1 MFQSL
6 FERSADAI
14 WLFDP
19 QAGRFVDCNQA
30 AVDLLRSGTKQKL
43 LQARPEDLSPPTQPD
58 GTPSNQKAV
67 EMAELAGKHGGYR
80 FEWLARALDGQEV
93 PLEVLA
99 TPIPTGGRNLYVMV
113 SRDISERK
121 KSEQEIRDL
130 NQTLERR
137 ILERTS
143 ELSAREAQL
152 RTLIEHAPE
161 AIVVFSGE
169 TGRFLSCNENATR
182 LYGLS
187 REQLLKLTPG
197 QVSPE
202 LQPDGRPSLVTA
214 QEKIQEALQGG
225 IPHFEWVLRHSDGRL
240 IPCEVRLVRLPG
252 EGPPLIRASI
262 IDNSERKR
270 REKVQQATFEISE
283 AVHAAEDLENLYHRI
298 HNIVLGLMPAQNF
311 YIVLLDSSANLM
323 SFEYYVDERSD
334 KPAPRPINQGLT
346 SLVLRTGKPLL
357 IGRDMEGSKR
367 KIGEEVTFEGVGASY
382 VECGPAAAVWLG
394 VPLLI
399 HGKTIG
405 AVAVQDYDNAL
416 AYGEEEKQILTFVA
430 GQIALAIER
439 KRSEQAMRESEQKFR
454 ALFEASSQGVILHDE
469 EQMLEVNPA
478 CLRIL
483 GFKAP
488 EEMIGKHP
496 AETSAPIQPNG
507 ESADVLA
514 RKYIHECMTRGSAR
528 FDWLARNSQGEE
540 IPIEIVL
547 TRTELGGRQLIQ
559 AVFNDITERKRAEAG
574 LRESEARLRESE
586 ARFSTTFRS
595 SPISIA
601 LTRLSD
607 RRYVEVNEAFLRW
620 TKYTREEVLGRT
632 SAELGLWE
640 NPAEREAFWEELR
653 RNGRIREKE
662 CRVLDREGD
671 SYTGLLS
678 MDIIEV
684 NNQPHVLLV
693 GLDITQRKRAEAE
706 LLKAVARE
714 KELGQLKSNFVS
726 MVSHEFRTP
735 LGIIQSSAE
744 ILSDYH
750 DRLSHA
756 ERLEQLQSIV
766 KNTRRMAT
774 MMEEV
779 LVLSRLDAAK
789 MDFRPAPFDLGGFCR
804 RLVAEVKSGTEQ
816 RCAID
821 LNIAPMSQQA
831 WADERLLGHIFT
843 NLLSNA
849 VKYSEPG
856 CPVAWHITRE
866 GNEAVCIVSD
876 QGIGIPEK
884 DQQWLFTSFQRG
896 GNVGDRPGTG
906 IGLVLVKRCLELHGG
921 TIHIMSKVGQGT
933 KVTVRL
939 PVYGA

>member
-19 QAGRFVDCNQA
+19 LAGTFVDCNAA
-30 AVDLLRSGTKQKL
+30 AVELLRAGSKQNL
-43 LQARPEDLSPPTQPD
+43 LQARPEDLSPLVQPD
-58 GTPSNQKAV
+58 GTSSSRKAA
-67 EMAELAGKHGGYR
+67 EMAVLAGKQGGHR
-80 FEWLARALDGQEV
+80 FEWLAKRLDGELV

-99 TPIPTGGRNLYVMV
+99 TRIPLESRNLYVLV
-113 SRDISERK
+113 SRDVSERK
-121 KSEQEIRDL
+121 KAEQEILEL

-137 ILERTS
+137 ILERTA

-152 RTLIEHAPE
+152 RTVIEHAPE

-169 TGRFLSCNENATR
+169 TGRFISCNGNATR

-187 REQLLKLTPG
+187 REKLLELTQG

-202 LQPDGRPSLVTA
+202 LQPDGRRSCIIA
-214 QEKIQEALQGG
+214 REKILETLAGG
-225 IPHFEWVLRHSDGRL
+225 APIFEWALRRSDGRL

-262 IDNSERKR
+262 IDNSQRKR
-270 REKVQQATFEISE
+270 RETIQRATFEISE
-283 AVHAAEDLENLYHRI
+283 AVHAAEDLENLYQRI

-311 YIVLLDSSANLM
+311 YIALLDPGTELI
-323 SFEYYVDERSD
+323 SFAYYVDERSE
-334 KPAPRPINQGLT
+334 KPPPRPMNQGLT

-357 IGRDMEGSKR
+357 IGREMEAHKQMV
-367 KIGEEVTFEGVGASY
+367 GEEVTFAGLGASY
-382 VECGPAAAVWLG
+382 IESGPAAAVWLG
-394 VPLLI
+394 VPLLM

-405 AVAVQDYDNAL
+405 VVAVQDYASER

-430 GQIALAIER
+430 RQIALAIER
-439 KRSEQAMRESEQKFR
+439 KRSEQAMRDSEEKFR

-483 GFKAP
+483 GFESPA
-488 EEMIGKHP
+488 EMIGKHP

-507 ESADVLA
+507 ERAEVLA
-514 RKYIHECMTRGSAR
+514 RKYIAECIQQGSAR
-528 FDWLARNSQGEE
+528 FDWLARNARGEE

-547 TRTELGGRQLIQ
+547 TRIEWGGRQLIQ
-559 AVFNDITERKRAEAG
+559 AVFNDITERKRAEAE
-574 LRESEARLRESE
+574 LRASEARLRASE
-586 ARFSTTFRS
+586 ARFSTAFRS

-607 RRYVEVNEAFLRW
+607 RKYVEVNEAFLRW
-620 TKYTREEVLGRT
+620 TKYNREEVLGRT
-632 SAELGLWE
+632 STELGLWE
-640 NPAEREAFWEELR
+640 NASDREAFWAELQR
-653 RNGRIREKE
+653 EGHIREKE
-662 CRVLDREGD
+662 CRVKDREGTT
-671 SYTGLLS
+671 YTGLLS

-693 GLDITQRKRAEAE
+693 GFDISQRKRAEAE
-706 LLKAVARE
+706 LLRAVARE
-714 KELGQLKSNFVS
+714 KELGQLKTNFVS

-744 ILSDYH
+744 ILSDYQ
-750 DRLSHA
+750 DRLSPH
-756 ERLEQLQSIV
+756 ERIEQLQSIIQ
-766 KNTRRMAT
+766 NTRRMAG

-779 LVLSRLDAAK
+779 LILSRLDAGK
-789 MDFRPAPFDLGGFCR
+789 MEFRPAPLDFATFCR
-804 RLVAEVKSGTEQ
+804 RVVNEVRSASDQ
-816 RCAID
+816 RCPID
-821 LNIAPMSQQA
+821 LAAAPVSQQA

-843 NLLSNA
+843 NLLTNA
-849 VKYSEPG
+849 VKYSEAG
-856 CPVAWHITRE
+856 RPVRMSIQRDGPE
-866 GNEAVCIVSD
+866 VVCVISD
-876 QGIGIPEK
+876 QGIGIPEA

-896 GNVGDRPGTG
+896 SNVGDRPGTG

-921 TIHIMSKVGQGT
+921 TIHIHSRVGEGT
-933 KVTVRL
+933 QATVRL
-939 PVYGA
+939 AVYGA